1 MSGELAEQVAT
12 FCPMCVSRC
21 GATATVVEGRLAAIG
36 PDPAHPTGRA
46 VCVKGKSAPRIL
58 EHPDRLLHPLRRTRP
73 KGASDPGW
81 EQIGWDEALDII
93 ASNLRQIGEAS
104 GPEAVVFG
112 SASPSTSALSDSVDW
127 ITRLRRAFG
136 SPNFVCSMELCGWGR
151 FMASMYTFGAPVP
164 GAFMPD
170 LENAGCILFW
180 GYNPSISRLVH
191 ATATV
196 DAVAR
201 GGRLVV
207 VDPRRTGLASRAQHW
222 LQVRPGTDAA
232 LALGLIHVM
241 LERGWYDETF
251 VRRWTNAPLLVRT
264 DTGHLLRAE
273 EVVQATGRKGY
284 VAWDLSDSTLLIYD
298 PAAPTYG
305 VAESRLAISGTVVV
319 DTPDGP
325 IRCRPVLE
333 QLRSHCEAMTPEAT
347 QALTGVAAGDLVATA
362 RTLWTS
368 RPVAFYSWSGLEQHA
383 NTTQMIRAVNVLY
396 ALTGCLD
403 APGSN
408 VLFTPVP
415 TNPIDGAD
423 LLSDGQRARA
433 IGVDDRP
440 LGPAR
445 FEFITG
451 EDFYTAALDH
461 RPYRARALV
470 NFGANLVM
478 AHGDS
483 ARVRDALASLDFFMH
498 ADIFPSPTADLADIV
513 LPVASPF
520 ETEALRVGFEVS
532 QRAQSHVQLRRP
544 VVAPRG
550 EARSDQQIVFALADR
565 LGVGEHFWGGD
576 MEAAWRYQLAPSG
589 ITLEELR
596 AEPRGISVDLPTVYR
611 KHEGRGF
618 STPTGLVEL
627 YSQVLAA
634 HGQPALPTFVEP
646 PLSPRSRPDLVAQ
659 YPLVLTCAKSLRYCE
674 SQHRQIAE
682 LRRAAPYPE
691 VEVHPDTAAARAI
704 NSGDWVRINTPNGAV
719 RARAKLNAGLDPGV
733 VCTQHG
739 WWQGC
744 DELGLPP
751 SDPYEIGGIN
761 LNLVLRQTPSD
772 PVSGSSPLRASLC
785 DVVRADAETA
795 PEGS

>member
-1 MSGELAEQVAT
+1 
-12 FCPMCVSRC
+12 MCVSRC
-21 GATATVVEGRLAAIG
+21 GATATVVDGRLTAVG

-46 VCVKGKSAPRIL
+46 VCVKGKAAPLVL
-58 EHPDRLLHPLRRTRP
+58 EHPDRLLHPLRRTNP
-73 KGASDPGW
+73 KGALDPGW
-81 EQIGWDEALDII
+81 ERISWDEALDAI
-93 ASNLRQIGEAS
+93 AARLREIADQS

-136 SPNFVCSMELCGWGR
+136 SPNFTCSMELCGWGR
-151 FMASMYTFGAPVP
+151 FLASMFTFGAPVP

-170 LENAGCILFW
+170 LERAGCILYW
-180 GYNPSISRLVH
+180 GYNPSVSRLVH

-196 DAVAR
+196 DAVNR
-201 GGRLVV
+201 GARLVV
-207 VDPRRTGLASRAQHW
+207 VDPRRTGLASKAEHW
-222 LQVRPGTDAA
+222 LPVRPGTDAA

-251 VRRWTNAPLLVRT
+251 VRRWTNAALLVRA

-273 EVVQATGRKGY
+273 ELADTPGQAGY
-284 VAWDLSDSTLLIYD
+284 VVWDLSDSGPLVLD
-298 PAAPTYG
+298 PAAHTFG
-305 VAESRLAISGTVVV
+305 VAESRLALSGTVEVATAAGQV
-319 DTPDGP
+319 A
-325 IRCRPVLE
+325 CRPVLE
-333 QLRSHCEAMTPEAT
+333 HLRRHCAPMTPEAT
-347 QALTGVAAGDLVATA
+347 EAVTGVPAEVIVDTA

-368 RPVAFYSWSGLEQHA
+368 RPVAFYGWSGLEQHS
-383 NTTQMIRAVNVLY
+383 NTTQMIRGINVLY

-403 APGSN
+403 APGGN

-415 TNPIDGAD
+415 TNPIDGLD
-423 LLSDGQRARA
+423 LLSDEQRSLA
-433 IGVDDRP
+433 IGVRDRP

-451 EDFYTAALDH
+451 EDFYTAALEH

-483 ARVRDALASLDFFMH
+483 GRVREALTSLDFFVH

-532 QRAQSHVQLRRP
+532 QEAQSHVQLRRA

-550 EARSDQQIVFALADR
+550 EARSDLQIVFALADR
-565 LGVGEHFWGGD
+565 LGLGKHFWDGD
-576 MEAAWRYQLAPSG
+576 IEAAWRHQLAPSG
-589 ITLEELR
+589 ITLEALR
-596 AEPRGISVDLPTVYR
+596 AEPRGISLDLPTAHR
-611 KHEGRGF
+611 KHESRGF
-618 STPTGLVEL
+618 RTPTGLVEL
-627 YSQVLAA
+627 YSQALAE
-634 HGQPALPTFVEP
+634 HGYPALPTFAEP
-646 PLSPRSRPDLVAQ
+646 PLSPRSRPDLVAE

-674 SQHRQIAE
+674 TQHRQIGE
-682 LRRAAPYPE
+682 LRRAAPDPQ
-691 VEVHPDTAAARAI
+691 VEVHPDTASARGIGA
-704 NSGDWVRINTPNGAV
+704 GDWVRISTPNGAV

-733 VCTQHG
+733 VCAQHG

-744 DELGLPP
+744 DELGLPAT
-751 SDPYEIGGIN
+751 DPFELGGVN

-785 DVVRADAETA
+785 DVALA
-795 PEGS
+795 